1 VEELIARLK
10 ALEASAPNSSSLGKD
25 FRVIEMHLARAED
38 KVLRI
43 ARGSSWTRVDL
54 PLWKTEGTG

>member
-1 VEELIARLK
+1 MQELIRRIQ
-10 ALEASAPNSSSLGKD
+10 ALEVRACSSSGIGQD

-43 ARGSSWTRVDL
+43 ARGSSWTRAEL
-54 PLWKTEGTG
+54 PLQMTETV